1 MSHQD
6 NDQLID
12 QHYQKLPRSS
22 NSQFSEVAL
31 KRQPDVKVFE
41 VLDNFL
47 KYHDPEQI
55 KYVFQQALEKVAWSE
70 LQEDKNNDTIHHIFQ
85 DSVNAVSALLD
96 YLYTQKNNSIH
107 DMKILCFRDIEQP
120 DQEFFRNTEDV
131 ISIEGVQIDKGHLW
145 TKSDEKFVLVDSD
158 EYISCSL
165 NNKNI
170 LKADA

>member
-70 LQEDKNNDTIHHIFQ
+70 LQEDKNNDI
-85 DSVNAVSALLD
+85 
-96 YLYTQKNNSIH
+96 
-107 DMKILCFRDIEQP
+107 
-120 DQEFFRNTEDV
+120 
-131 ISIEGVQIDKGHLW
+131 
-145 TKSDEKFVLVDSD
+145 TKSTIAVCFLPNCIRYCREDTSKCEKNVGP
-158 EYISCSL
+158 
-165 NNKNI
+165 
-170 LKADA
+170 